1 MLYGYVEQNLACRV
15 LQTSCPYDHNF
26 SVMNLNCNFGCIVNP
41 SWYGIFDLTDIGC
54 QKPYLWQPWHID
66 FALHPHKLYMVI
78 FSMTSAFDGCEA
90 WASVTISL
98 WVMNLNKNSRY
109 RRFIV
114 RTKAIW
120 RFVQSVKLQITEI
133 QAILSVFKI
142 STSFKRDNKAIEMGF
157 ENSFT

>member
-1 MLYGYVEQNLACRV
+1 
-15 LQTSCPYDHNF
+15 
-26 SVMNLNCNFGCIVNP
+26 
-41 SWYGIFDLTDIGC
+41 
-54 QKPYLWQPWHID
+54 
-66 FALHPHKLYMVI
+66 MVI

-109 RRFIV
+109 WRFIV
-114 RTKAIW
+114 RAKAIW

-157 ENSFT
+157 EKSFT